1 MKDVYKKYLFNH
13 GILVSENKVALDEA
27 FASRVIL
34 ENSFGIR
41 INNGKNL
48 ICTEIVP
55 FVADMLG
62 KNVPEPFYKGFPESV
77 RTLSEDELL
86 FDQLLHYIRTYGF
99 GDFAEP
105 GYSCLEEYIEK
116 KAFDEKTDAKLFDV
130 VTCSEAQDKLAEYCE
145 SLLKITRPLNSEQY
159 NFICE
164 YIRDFNYKVTNCASK
179 NLAIKLLL
187 EFRDTRYAYFIKM
200 SDVIKLVDE
209 MNYKIYNNENI
220 KKLNFKNSDR
230 KFLTKVINE
239 LFHADFCDLSTCYEK
254 KAIWNGLLH
263 HIHYQPIDEI
273 SAGFVQAMRDKSNH
287 SVYSEFEHA
296 LALSD
301 INAAVKALKEGKG
314 SGAILRN
321 LNYIISRCKSD
332 DEIELVTNAISSS
345 NGIVLLQ
352 LLLEYASYEQNNNG
366 RTFTFTKHNKFVTHE
381 ESEAEQEKRKSIIDQ
396 KNIVRLCN
404 SIKSAT
410 LEYYKDKLGR
420 VYIDEAMKNIAL
432 PLQENTGVGGYGVL
446 SKGSKIHLEEGK
458 IIRAFTYWEKVDDI
472 DLSVIGIKDDGKQKE
487 FSWRTMFR
495 NQSEAITYSGDET
508 AGYNGGSEY
517 FDLDVEKFK
526 KLYPDIR
533 YLVFCDNV
541 FSSSTFTKCI
551 CRAGYMLR
559 DRHSSGEIYEP
570 KTVKSAF
577 EVKGDSTF
585 AYLFALDLEKS
596 DFIWLN
602 IMKDGFNHVAGATKL
617 DFLKKY
623 FNAVDV
629 INLYDLFGMM
639 ATEIVSDPDSADVI
653 VSDAEL
659 TEIKGKE
666 IIRSYDFE
674 RIIELMNF

>member
-1 MKDVYKKYLFNH
+1 
-13 GILVSENKVALDEA
+13 
-27 FASRVIL
+27 
-34 ENSFGIR
+34 
-41 INNGKNL
+41 
-48 ICTEIVP
+48 
-55 FVADMLG
+55 
-62 KNVPEPFYKGFPESV
+62 
-77 RTLSEDELL
+77 
-86 FDQLLHYIRTYGF
+86 
-99 GDFAEP
+99 
-105 GYSCLEEYIEK
+105 
-116 KAFDEKTDAKLFDV
+116 
-130 VTCSEAQDKLAEYCE
+130 
-145 SLLKITRPLNSEQY
+145 
-159 NFICE
+159 
-164 YIRDFNYKVTNCASK
+164 
-179 NLAIKLLL
+179 
-187 EFRDTRYAYFIKM
+187 
-200 SDVIKLVDE
+200 
-209 MNYKIYNNENI
+209 
-220 KKLNFKNSDR
+220 
-230 KFLTKVINE
+230 
-239 LFHADFCDLSTCYEK
+239 
-254 KAIWNGLLH
+254 
-263 HIHYQPIDEI
+263 
-273 SAGFVQAMRDKSNH
+273 
-287 SVYSEFEHA
+287 
-296 LALSD
+296 
-301 INAAVKALKEGKG
+301 
-314 SGAILRN
+314 
-321 LNYIISRCKSD
+321 
-332 DEIELVTNAISSS
+332 
-345 NGIVLLQ
+345 LLQ

-404 SIKSAT
+404 SIKSVI

-629 INLYDLFGMM
+629 INLYDFFGMM
-639 ATEIVSDPDSADVI
+639 ATEIVSDPDSADII